1 MPPPNAS
8 SRPPPS
14 MRMPPRRPSSP
25 RQPEQSRPDSP
36 APTLRPDSPVPHHR
50 PDSPLPLPL
59 QQNKPAAALVRG
71 ESDVVSSAL
80 SPDLQPNVDRFL
92 PAEPDDRL
100 IDIGSLEA
108 IYSVQKMAEV
118 LVSGADH
125 EREFILFELQQL
137 LDHCLDDTMK
147 ILLPVL
153 CEHVPTW
160 NIELQIKSAQRL
172 YDVVALD
179 LQPATA
185 NMVTCASFGVIHRA
199 KGIASPEYEELYH
212 CWGNI
217 LVECLPNM
225 RWTAQEIKDVIAL
238 VDIHASEQLY
248 TSRKI
253 AARVI
258 GALAQCLDKQK
269 VEHIILPRAIRL
281 FDDSDIEVRGM
292 VVESL
297 AQIGAALPIRV
308 TENQVWPRI
317 ERLLEP
323 PEEARLRATA
333 MRTMAHILESHRNNG
348 TPSRLFRELLPP
360 VFARLSAFAKKFSA
374 EDQRL
379 VDDNTY
385 LLLEVASE
393 IFGQFTFALAL
404 FTKKSFRREAY
415 KAYTGMATCNGPLIR
430 RNCAFNLPG
439 VAKALGDKYALEL
452 SGLCDYLAKD
462 TDEEVRF
469 ILAAGIHET
478 TALLAPRGNFERLFT
493 AVCSLL
499 QDENAMVRMNAL
511 AHFHDLLTAFARDG
525 SDPAS
530 VRRLAPVFSD
540 LTVLS
545 EGEWR
550 IQRSLAEQLA
560 KCSEIIPADAL
571 MDHVLPLL
579 YRLISQGTPLVREAA
594 MDATIKS
601 IRNIPNTKE
610 RNNAI
615 EKYWKAATRGPFW
628 MRLALL
634 DGGISAMKV
643 FSHRRFQELFSG
655 QMLSLATDPVVNVRI
670 RLANLLPSMA
680 PMCGGS
686 APYEKAIST
695 LKNDSDTDV
704 LFLMQK
710 HSDRVAEAMR
720 RAIENRAED
729 QARYREEQEYY
740 GFSPRTQKRAR
751 GRLGSTRGNR
761 RMIHVRRPSL
771 EQSSGQLSVSKAV
784 ISAAKASS
792 AAASMMKPS
801 AYHNQKL
808 SEVDSAVYLGP
819 SIVEMGISGTY
830 SNVADED
837 IGGTLKGEESILS
850 SIVNES
856 VQPSTSVEMSN
867 GIRSNG
873 LHPHVSAL
881 FEQQQISQP
890 QQHTQTKQPSDVIRD
905 TPKISGNGIPVKE
918 QSMSKSTAQ
927 NARYEARSRSW
938 NGMFAQLPRQLSME
952 SRSRR
957 NGRTEGKEKAQKMTG
972 WGKHGQDI
980 PKKTLSAFRR
990 KKKSYTAST
999 AATHSISPLEG
1010 HTGGAGVP
1018 IVTAGEFGLNGPQV
1032 VSARSN
1038 SISVPPSTN
1047 TDDELLSASEDVT
1060 DFASTSSLPTTERTS
1075 NGGLASDENHNGY
1088 ANQHIAANHEVRG
1101 SKFTNGHINGSIEEG
1116 NTLPV
1121 IFEKDS
1127 GLTPLKGG
1135 AAWRRSRGRHEDLDT
1150 MSDATHRKVY
1160 GPFDSRRRDD
1170 ENGQNP
1176 PRSVLS
1182 SFHNS
1187 ASKVFNS
1194 KPNGNPS
1201 PGPPLASNGA
1211 AMRAAKNGSSSGSSH
1226 VGFFRG
1232 LFRRRR

>member
-1 MPPPNAS
+1 
-8 SRPPPS
+8 
-14 MRMPPRRPSSP
+14 
-25 RQPEQSRPDSP
+25 
-36 APTLRPDSPVPHHR
+36 
-50 PDSPLPLPL
+50 
-59 QQNKPAAALVRG
+59 
-71 ESDVVSSAL
+71 
-80 SPDLQPNVDRFL
+80 
-92 PAEPDDRL
+92 
-100 IDIGSLEA
+100 
-108 IYSVQKMAEV
+108 
-118 LVSGADH
+118 
-125 EREFILFELQQL
+125 
-137 LDHCLDDTMK
+137 
-147 ILLPVL
+147 
-153 CEHVPTW
+153 
-160 NIELQIKSAQRL
+160 
-172 YDVVALD
+172 
-179 LQPATA
+179 
-185 NMVTCASFGVIHRA
+185 
-199 KGIASPEYEELYH
+199 
-212 CWGNI
+212 
-217 LVECLPNM
+217 M

-238 VDIHASEQLY
+238 VDIHATEQLY
-248 TSRKI
+248 TSRKV
-253 AARVI
+253 AARVV

-269 VEHIILPRAIRL
+269 VEHIILPRALRL

-308 TENQVWPRI
+308 TEQAVWPRI

-323 PEEARLRATA
+323 PEEARLRASA
-333 MRTMAHILESHRNNG
+333 MRTMAHILESHRSNG

-393 IFGQFTFALAL
+393 IFGQFTYSLAL

-415 KAYTGMATCNGPLIR
+415 KAYTGMATCNGPIIR

-452 SGLCDYLAKD
+452 SGLCDYLAND

-550 IQRSLAEQLA
+550 IQKSLAEQLA
-560 KCSEIIPADAL
+560 KCAEIIPADAL

-579 YRLISQGTPLVREAA
+579 YRLTSQGTPLVREAA

-601 IRNIPNTKE
+601 IRNIPNPKE
-610 RNNAI
+610 RNSAI

-634 DGGISAMKV
+634 DGGTAAMRV

-655 QMLSLATDPVVNVRI
+655 HMLSLASDPVVNVRI
-670 RLANLLPSMA
+670 RLATLLPSMA
-680 PMCGGS
+680 PMCGGT
-686 APYEKAIST
+686 AAYEKAISI
-695 LKNDSDTDV
+695 LKCDEDVDV
-704 LFLMQK
+704 LAIMKK
-710 HSDRVAEAMR
+710 HPDRVNEAMR
-720 RAIENRAED
+720 RAIERRVED

-761 RMIHVRRPSL
+761 RIMHVRRPSL

-808 SEVDSAVYLGP
+808 PEVDSAVYLDP
-819 SIVEMGISGTY
+819 SMVEMGVDGTY
-830 SNVADED
+830 PNGMLDDPSGNS
-837 IGGTLKGEESILS
+837 KGEESILS
-850 SIVNES
+850 NLVNES
-856 VQPSTSVEMSN
+856 LQPSTSVEMLN
-867 GIRSNG
+867 GPRSNG

-881 FEQQQISQP
+881 FEQQQRLQS
-890 QQHTQTKQPSDVIRD
+890 QQHTQTKHHQTGMKRD
-905 TPKISGNGIPVKE
+905 APKIINNGIAVKE
-918 QSMSKSTAQ
+918 QSMGKNAPQ
-927 NARYEARSRSW
+927 NTRYEARSRSW

-957 NGRTEGKEKAQKMTG
+957 NGRTEGKEKSQKVMG
-972 WGKHGQDI
+972 WGKQGKDT
-980 PKKTLSAFRR
+980 PKKTLSALRR
-990 KKKSYTAST
+990 KKKSHTNPPAPSQNT
-999 AATHSISPLEG
+999 VPLEG

-1038 SISVPPSTN
+1038 SISVPPSGN
-1047 TDDELLSASEDVT
+1047 TDDRRLSENEDVA
-1060 DFASTSSLPTTERTS
+1060 DFASTGSLPTAEHALS
-1075 NGGLASDENHNGY
+1075 GMASDENHTGY
-1088 ANQHIAANHEVRG
+1088 ANQRVLAATHDVHG
-1101 SKFTNGHINGSIEEG
+1101 SKYANGHINGSLEEG

-1160 GPFDSRRRDD
+1160 GQYDGRHRND
-1170 ENGQNP
+1170 ENGQTP
-1176 PRSVLS
+1176 SRTALS

-1187 ASKVFNS
+1187 ASKVFNPKTS
-1194 KPNGNPS
+1194 GSPS
-1201 PGPPLASNGA
+1201 AGPPLTPNGTA
-1211 AMRAAKNGSSSGSSH
+1211 VRSANGGSSSGSSH
-1226 VGFFRG
+1226 IGFFRG

>member
-1 MPPPNAS
+1 MHWTP
-8 SRPPPS
+8 
-14 MRMPPRRPSSP
+14 
-25 RQPEQSRPDSP
+25 Q
-36 APTLRPDSPVPHHR
+36 
-50 PDSPLPLPL
+50 
-59 QQNKPAAALVRG
+59 
-71 ESDVVSSAL
+71 
-80 SPDLQPNVDRFL
+80 
-92 PAEPDDRL
+92 
-100 IDIGSLEA
+100 
-108 IYSVQKMAEV
+108 
-118 LVSGADH
+118 
-125 EREFILFELQQL
+125 EL
-137 LDHCLDDTMK
+137 
-147 ILLPVL
+147 
-153 CEHVPTW
+153 
-160 NIELQIKSAQRL
+160 
-172 YDVVALD
+172 
-179 LQPATA
+179 
-185 NMVTCASFGVIHRA
+185 
-199 KGIASPEYEELYH
+199 
-212 CWGNI
+212 
-217 LVECLPNM
+217 
-225 RWTAQEIKDVIAL
+225 KDVIAL
-238 VDIHASEQLY
+238 VDIHAAEQLY
-248 TSRKI
+248 TSRKV
-253 AARVI
+253 AARVV
-258 GALAQCLDKQK
+258 GAMGQCLDKHQ
-269 VEHIILPRAIRL
+269 VEHIILPRALRL
-281 FDDSDIEVRGM
+281 FEDADIEVRGM

-308 TENQVWPRI
+308 TETQVWPRI
-317 ERLLEP
+317 ERMLEP

-348 TPSRLFRELLPP
+348 IPSRLFRDLLPP

-393 IFGQFTFALAL
+393 IFGQFTYSLAL

-530 VRRLAPVFSD
+530 VRRLTPVFSD
-540 LTVLS
+540 LTMLS

-550 IQRSLAEQLA
+550 IQKSLADQLA
-560 KCSEIIPADAL
+560 KCAEIIPADAL

-579 YRLISQGTPLVREAA
+579 YRLTSQGTPLVREAA

-601 IRNIPNTKE
+601 IRSIPNSKE
-610 RNNAI
+610 RNSAI

-634 DGGISAMKV
+634 DGGMAAMRV

-655 QMLSLATDPVVNVRI
+655 QMLALASDPVVNVRI

-686 APYEKAIST
+686 VTYEKAISI
-695 LKNDSDTDV
+695 LKSDSDVDV
-704 LFLMQK
+704 LALMQK
-710 HSDRVAEAMR
+710 HPDRVNEAMR
-720 RAIENRAED
+720 RAIERRAED
-729 QARYREEQEYY
+729 QARYREEQEFY

-801 AYHNQKL
+801 AYQNQKL
-808 SEVDSAVYLGP
+808 PEVDSAVFLDP
-819 SIVEMGISGTY
+819 SMVEAGFDRNMPNGI
-830 SNVADED
+830 ADEPS
-837 IGGTLKGEESILS
+837 GNSNGEESILS
-850 SIVNES
+850 SLVNES
-856 VQPSTSVEMSN
+856 LQPSTSVEVPN
-867 GIRSNG
+867 VPRRNG

-881 FEQQQISQP
+881 LEQQQILQSQ
-890 QQHTQTKQPSDVIRD
+890 QQHTQAKHHSGMKRGA
-905 TPKISGNGIPVKE
+905 PKIVNGDTPVKE
-918 QSMSKSTAQ
+918 QMGKNAAQ
-927 NARYEARSRSW
+927 NASYEARSRSW
-938 NGMFAQLPRQLSME
+938 NGMFAQIPRQLSME
-952 SRSRR
+952 SRSRK
-957 NGRTEGKEKAQKMTG
+957 NGRTDGKDKPHKIGG
-972 WGKHGQDI
+972 WGKHGKDS
-980 PKKTLSAFRR
+980 PKKSLSALRR
-990 KKKSYTAST
+990 KKRSNASST
-999 AATHSISPLEG
+999 ANHGSTAPLEG

-1018 IVTAGEFGLNGPQV
+1018 IVTAGEFGLNGPQA

-1038 SISVPPSTN
+1038 SMSVPSGGDLDSGGLPGN
-1047 TDDELLSASEDVT
+1047 KEMI
-1060 DFASTSSLPTTERTS
+1060 DFASTGSLPTS
-1075 NGGLASDENHNGY
+1075 GGIAPDENHTVYGKPNVLAAKQEVRNPNY
-1088 ANQHIAANHEVRG
+1088 ANGHANG
-1101 SKFTNGHINGSIEEG
+1101 ALEEG

-1121 IFEKDS
+1121 VFEKDS
-1127 GLTPLKGG
+1127 GLAPLKGG

-1160 GPFDSRRRDD
+1160 GAYDGRHRAD
-1170 ENGQNP
+1170 ENGQTP
-1176 PRSVLS
+1176 SRSVLS

-1187 ASKVFNS
+1187 ASKVFTA
-1194 KPNGNPS
+1194 KANGTS
-1201 PGPPLASNGA
+1201 STGPPTAPNGA
-1211 AMRAAKNGSSSGSSH
+1211 AVRSGNGGSSSGSSH